1 MDKFSNGS
9 ISIAILLLSLLFIV
23 PSYCQTEIDSLK
35 QLEYKE
41 ISKQFVSSAL
51 KERKG
56 YEALK
61 NLCRIGPRLSGSR
74 NSLIAI
80 NWAKNKMIEL
90 GFDSVWLQPVMVPHW
105 ERGTIQK
112 AIIMNSKKFNGTEL
126 NILALGGSIGT
137 PAEGIAANVIEVKSF
152 DELEKRKDEVNGKI
166 IFFSR
171 AVDQTLLNTFRGYGS
186 AVDQRVYGAI
196 EGAKYGAVGVIVR
209 SVTKI

>member
-1 MDKFSNGS
+1 MYKYSNGS
-9 ISIAILLLSLLFIV
+9 ISIAIVMLSFLFITT
-23 PSYCQTEIDSLK
+23 SYSQSEIDSLK

-41 ISKQFVSSAL
+41 IAVQIVSSAL

-90 GFDSVWLQPVMVPHW
+90 GFDTVWLQPVMVPHW

-112 AIIMNSKKFNGTEL
+112 AMIMNSKNFNGTKL

-137 PAEGIAANVIEVKSF
+137 PTEGIAANVIEVKSF
-152 DELEKRKDEVNGKI
+152 GELEKRKDEVNGKI
-166 IFFSR
+166 IFFQQ
-171 AVDQTLLNTFRGYGS
+171 DG
-186 AVDQRVYGAI
+186 
-196 EGAKYGAVGVIVR
+196 
-209 SVTKI
+209 